1 MLTVDSE
8 ELARISY
15 EGFSERKIR
24 FIKETFVL
32 FQHFEVSQRAAD
44 WDYIRMDGIMFGH
57 PNYEYWVNKM
67 KGGIKVQVE
76 KKSGLSRD
84 LFAIMLWRKEDGTM
98 DYLAIHTDHVSLSN
112 EPDDNL

>member
-15 EGFSERKIR
+15 VGFSERKIR

-32 FQHFEVSQRAAD
+32 FQHFEVSHRAAD
-44 WDYIRMDGIMFGH
+44 WDYIRMDGHMFGQ
-57 PNYEYWVNKM
+57 PNYEYWVYKM

-76 KKSGLSRD
+76 KKSGLGRD
-84 LFAIMLWRKEDGTM
+84 LFAIMMRRLADGTM
-98 DYLAIHTDHVSLSN
+98 DYLVHHTGHGSLSN